1 MASLVSYDSVSK
13 LLTINGINFDLT
25 KYDEKTG
32 MFDEAPKVS
41 VRNKI
46 ATISLGGDVKVNDFY
61 DGDNNQYTLLNAL
74 EDNDVLNE
82 RVTKIENILS
92 ELKATSQDNLKQ
104 LVPNVNANVEIDGDT
119 FTKLLSIVMFV
130 TKILTGVLILQKVS
144 QAKCQF
150 KPQKQERQTELDR
163 KIASLEGFLQSTS
176 SLLFKMDTI

>member
-1 MASLVSYDSVSK
+1 MASLVSYDSASK
-13 LLTINGINFDLT
+13 LLTINGTQFDLT
-25 KYDEKTG
+25 KYNENTG
-32 MFDEAPKVS
+32 MFDEAPEVS

-74 EDNDVLNE
+74 EEDDVLNE

-92 ELKATSQDNLKQ
+92 ELKATSQDKLKQ
-104 LVPNVNANVEIDGDT
+104 LIPNVNANVEIDGDT

-150 KPQKQERQTELDR
+150 KPQQQERQTELDR